1 MQAILDN
8 IIVKSTISDSESGIG
23 YGEVESIGMNIS
35 QVLPGNKVYFS
46 LCDYFKINKFP
57 EFFYVIKES
66 AVLAIDNQ

>member
-8 IIVKSTISDSESGIG
+8 IIVKSTISDSMSGIG

-35 QVLPGNKVYFS
+35 QVCPGNKIYF
-46 LCDYFKINKFP
+46 CIGDYYKINKFP
-57 EFFYVIKES
+57 DFFYVIKET